1 MIMTRRERLSLEA
14 SQLKLLTGLET
25 SILDSPSEE
34 NVEELLGKMAG
45 FSSSKHVPLKDTMN
59 VLRIPIDSIIS
70 FEDLTVLFMTLQ
82 SRAKGV
88 KPGEKVEEVLGKVKE
103 AIYGN
108 DDTLFKWNGKKKG
121 EKDLI
126 TKAECTTKIMGLLSE
141 EDHQHVPETVDY
153 ISYNFK
159 DHIRVIDLINVV
171 NEPPN
176 PDVENDEEDNDIS
189 EDKEDE
195 EDIKRREEFEEMTK
209 AIEEAEEL
217 AKASVDPSELTKVIN
232 FLDPSDDGEID
243 MKELENAFRV
253 ARKDSKRKTVN
264 LGRQKEQMEKLKA
277 DLAKAS
283 VVEEEKSDF
292 SDEEIEKVIN
302 FLDPNRDGITTD
314 EFEKGFRDARR
325 ARATAVMEKKGR
337 EQLTKLL
344 IKIKEVHPEFE
355 TPTEWFILVNTS
367 PGPPGSP
374 VEVTGL
380 ELRAGLKKLGGF
392 TNSDI
397 DSLLKYMDPDGDCD
411 LTVPEFEEA
420 QERLEKPADSDSKAS
435 EAGAVIVRLEVHMD
449 EANIRMIDLFRMMD
463 KDGEGSIEP
472 DEMKAGLKRLALP
485 SGVERAKKKIAKEK
499 LVKKISEEMEARK
512 KQLAMDKRQQEAES
526 SGAAKVL
533 RDLEASMI
541 KKGQRMIDLFREM
554 DKSGDGLISRQE
566 LLEGLKAMAGPTAH
580 QKAVMKRMVEDQERR
595 MAELQEKEMKD
606 AAVKDKVLKAV
617 ESGAASVLGRLYE
630 FITDGEQEKK
640 IQDIFR
646 EYDSSGEGSLSHG
659 ELAMAMELL
668 DMEMTDS
675 EVAAFVN
682 FIDESGDGD
691 VDLMELDSA
700 LKAFLRIRRQNPNFG
715 KRSKERMSSEQVD
728 SLVEYVM
735 EKLDGEIDAD
745 KLEAL
750 FSETNAINSD
760 VMNNPKFQTDAHVM
774 NSTKKYKDWLSSSRL
789 SRAPT
794 GRLPSLKDQ
803 LSEEQLLELETA
815 KLRIKKERKIAGEAH
830 FKHWLEKKVK
840 EDKVKVQQFIEAEQE
855 ELGGALPPIALLNG
869 EQIGQ
874 VVDFTKVASEGV
886 EQPESVLAGLLNQA
900 SEEAQPEDGGGGTG
914 TIDRIS
920 CEMAKAAFLA
930 FRPASLGSVSI
941 TDPAVSTFVRKL
953 NEKKGDFAEAKGA
966 FLTVWRHNT
975 NVLDVLGKELT
986 SPLPINE
993 FRQLLVDKICKSTS
1007 YKSKEAF
1014 AAAKAEFEE
1023 SEKRRQKEEAAEAWK
1038 EWSGRKDKELR
1049 QAKRARKKEFK
1060 DLLAK
1065 QQKEFDEMRAE
1076 KKRRKAIED
1085 AKYMTGL
1092 KGSRSGKSSLASTT
1106 GSIGGKSK
1114 TSKRSMRSNLST
1126 MSKSVALSLC
1136 EASISPYGVDPGKNY
1151 SKKNLVMKE
1160 KLKHLR
1166 KKKGKLPAGL
1176 RAEAEAFRKAVSGPV
1191 PKHFTPLVGT
1201 MVGGGYMDDGASVAA
1216 SSISGDSLSLMED
1229 QRQFDKESN
1238 GEKKRGLGEMEGEW
1252 KVNAH
1257 DRPTKAGVGASLG
1270 RPPKP
1275 TGSKGRSVNGAKGGA
1290 TGGLG
1295 ATKGRGKAEEREDE
1309 DDVYGDDFEDFP
1321 SAPGSAGDT
1330 LVTFDIVE
1338 MSLNVEEEVVGEN
1351 LDFFNSETVAEL
1363 PMDVYGDDFEDEGEG
1378 GDPYKVPLIEATPP
1392 PAGHFSRPSTSGTG
1406 EGRPV
1411 SRSSSTEGS
1420 RDRRNRFQ

>member
-1 MIMTRRERLSLEA
+1 MVMTRRERLAYEA
-14 SQLKLLTGLET
+14 SQLKLITSSDADKEEEAPKEESASDLLT
-25 SILDSPSEE
+25 
-34 NVEELLGKMAG
+34 KMSA
-45 FSSSKHVPLKDTMN
+45 FSTSKHVPLKDVMA
-59 VLRIPIDSIIS
+59 VLRIPTDSIIS
-70 FEDLTVLFMTLQ
+70 FEELTSLFQALQ
-82 SRAKGV
+82 SRAKSL
-88 KPGEKVEEVLGKVKE
+88 KPNERVEAILSKVKE
-103 AIYGN
+103 KAGS
-108 DDTLFKWNGKKKG
+108 DLSFQWNGKTRG
-121 EKDLI
+121 EKDAI
-126 TKAECTTKIMGLLSE
+126 TKHECLNKIKSILKDD
-141 EDHQHVPETVDY
+141 EDDDGAMVETADY
-153 ISYNFK
+153 ISYNFR
-159 DHIRVIDLINVV
+159 DRIRVVDFVNVV
-171 NEPPN
+171 NDPPN
-176 PDVENDEEDNDIS
+176 PDAEDDADNDVG
-189 EDKEDE
+189 DADAEDE
-195 EDIKRREEFEEMTK
+195 EDIKRREEFEAMAK

-217 AKASVDPSELTKVIN
+217 AKASVDPEELSKVIN
-232 FLDPSDDGEID
+232 FLDPSNDGEID
-243 MKELENAFRV
+243 MKELESAFRV
-253 ARKDSKRKTVN
+253 ARKDSKRKTIN
-264 LGRQKEQMEKLKA
+264 LGKQKEAMDKLKE
-277 DLAKAS
+277 DLAKVS

-292 SDEEIEKVIN
+292 SDEEIELVIK

-314 EFEKGFRDARR
+314 EFEAGFRDARR
-325 ARATAVMEKKGR
+325 ARATAVQEKKGR
-337 EQLTKLL
+337 EQLKKLL
-344 IKIKEVHPEFE
+344 EKIKEVHPDFE
-355 TPTEWFILVNTS
+355 SPTEWFILVNTS

-380 ELRAGLKKLGGF
+380 ELRAGLKNLGGF
-392 TNSDI
+392 STADI

-411 LTVPEFEEA
+411 LTIPEFEEA
-420 QERLEKPADSDSKAS
+420 QARLEKPPDSDSKAS

-472 DEMKAGLKRLALP
+472 DEMKAGLKKLALP

-499 LVKKISEEMEARK
+499 LLKKINEEMEARK
-512 KQLAMDKRQQEAES
+512 KQMAMDKRQQEAES

-533 RDLEASMI
+533 RELEASMV

-566 LLEGLKAMAGPTAH
+566 LFQGLMAMAGPTAH
-580 QKAVMKRMVEDQERR
+580 QKATMQRMVEDQERR
-595 MAELQEKEMKD
+595 MAELQEKQLKE
-606 AAVKDKVLKAV
+606 AEVKSKVLKAV

-630 FITDGEQEKK
+630 FITEGEQEKK

-715 KRSKERMSSEQVD
+715 KRSKERMTSEQVD
-728 SLVEYVM
+728 LLVEHVM
-735 EKLDGEIDAD
+735 ERLDGDIDAD
-745 KLEAL
+745 KLEKL
-750 FSETNAINSD
+750 FSEINAINSD
-760 VMNNPKFQTDAHVM
+760 VMNNPKFQTDAHVLK
-774 NSTKKYKDWLSSSRL
+774 STKKYKNWLSSSRL

-794 GRLPSLKDQ
+794 GRLPSLEDQ

-815 KLRIKKERKIAGEAH
+815 KLRLKKERKIAGEAH
-830 FKHWLEKKVK
+830 FKHWLEKKHE
-840 EDKVKVQQFIEAEQE
+840 EDKKKVQQFIETESE

-869 EQIGQ
+869 DQIGQ
-874 VVDFTKVASEGV
+874 VVDFTRVSVGVSE
-886 EQPESVLAGLLNQA
+886 EAPESVTLGLLNKA
-900 SEEAQPEDGGGGTG
+900 AGDEEESPEEGSDSAD
-914 TIDRIS
+914 DRIT
-920 CEMAKAAFLA
+920 CEKAKAAFLA
-930 FRPASLGSVSI
+930 FRPTSLGSINI
-941 TDPAVSTFVRKL
+941 TDPAVSSFVKKL

-966 FLTVWRHNT
+966 FLTVWRHNAD
-975 NVLDVLGKELT
+975 VLDVLTKEMPA
-986 SPLPINE
+986 PLPVAE
-993 FRQLLVDKICKSTS
+993 YRQLLIDKICKSTS

-1014 AAAKAEFEE
+1014 AKAKAEFEE
-1023 SEKRRQKEEAAEAWK
+1023 SEKKRKKEEAEEAWK
-1038 EWSGRKDKELR
+1038 EWSGRKDKELK
-1049 QAKRARKKEFK
+1049 QARRARKKEFK

-1065 QQKEFDEMRAE
+1065 QQKEFDEMKAE
-1076 KKRRKAIED
+1076 KKRRRDIEN

-1092 KGSRSGKSSLASTT
+1092 KGGKGKSRKRGGGGLGSTT
-1106 GSIGGKSK
+1106 GSISGKSK
-1114 TSKRSMRSNLST
+1114 TSHVST

-1136 EASISPYGVDPGKNY
+1136 EASISPYGVDPGKKY
-1151 SKKNLVMKE
+1151 SKKNLMMRE
-1160 KLKHLR
+1160 QLKNLR

-1191 PKHFTPLVGT
+1191 PKHFTPIVGT
-1201 MVGGGYMDDGASVAA
+1201 MVGGYMDDGASVAA

-1229 QRQFDKESN
+1229 QRQFDKES
-1238 GEKKRGLGEMEGEW
+1238 GVGGRPGGGGKI
-1252 KVNAH
+1252 NAH
-1257 DRPTKAGVGASLG
+1257 GRPTKAGVASLG

-1275 TGSKGRSVNGAKGGA
+1275 TSTKGRGTSDKGGLSA
-1290 TGGLG
+1290 TKGLG
-1295 ATKGRGKAEEREDE
+1295 ATKKSSGSKGDKGNGGGDEE
-1309 DDVYGDDFEDFP
+1309 DDEYANDFEDFP

-1338 MSLNVEEEVVGEN
+1338 MSLNVEEEVVGES

-1392 PAGHFSRPSTSGTG
+1392 PAGHFSRPSTSGTV

-1420 RDRRNRFQ
+1420 RDRRRFQ